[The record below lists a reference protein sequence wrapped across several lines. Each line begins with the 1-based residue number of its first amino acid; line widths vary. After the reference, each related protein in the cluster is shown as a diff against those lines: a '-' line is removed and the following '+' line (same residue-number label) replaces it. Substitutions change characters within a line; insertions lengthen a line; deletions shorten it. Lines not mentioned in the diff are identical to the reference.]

1 MTCHRNSFGL
11 DAMRTRGRPKTS
23 TLPRDEQLRRAKRTR
38 QREAGVVDVQLAMP
52 QALALKLAAARGTA
66 QFLPELDAMLDRMLV
81 RVADFPQLRD
91 LAWNRSAELIPA
103 TEAFA
108 LYERNW
114 RFVEAARLDDGERA
128 LIERLKIE
136 FGHGVINC

>member
-1 MTCHRNSFGL
+1 
-11 DAMRTRGRPKTS
+11 MRTRGRPKTS
-23 TLPRDEQLRRAKRTR
+23 TLPRDEQLRRAKRAQRTR
-38 QREAGVVDVQLAMP
+38 QRAAGIVHVQLAMP
-52 QALALKLAAARGTA
+52 QAVALKLAAARGTA